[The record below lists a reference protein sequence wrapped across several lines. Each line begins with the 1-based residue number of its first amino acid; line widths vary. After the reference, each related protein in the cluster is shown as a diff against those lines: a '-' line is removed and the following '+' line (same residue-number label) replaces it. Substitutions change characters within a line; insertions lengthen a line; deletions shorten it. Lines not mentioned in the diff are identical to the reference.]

1 MIEKRIQRKPLE
13 KTLNSLDLYSRVF
26 LGQYDEIYNYISFK
40 LDFNKDSPSKFLL
53 RNIRGQLIP
62 KLEGCDFNTSLGIY
76 NPETHE
82 RAKEAY
88 DILQVL
94 RYQLAQFD
102 NPKDKSNIAAY
113 YPSMSAYWSS
123 MNISK
128 QDRDTYKNLIK
139 SWEYKDVFPKGYH
152 QTWDCPL
159 VIKNIE
165 KTYIVLKKQMEYPI
179 GCQWIV
185 LKMDDEVLNVI
196 NKANEFADFI
206 DKLEIVEAFKYLYS
220 GFITPQIE
228 KDLKIVQQNIRERV
242 LKIRK

>member
-40 LDFNKDSPSKFLL
+40 LDFNKDSPSEFLL

-76 NPETHE
+76 NPETHV

-102 NPKDKSNIAAY
+102 NPKDKFNVTAY

-123 MNISK
+123 MNISR
-128 QDRDTYKNLIK
+128 QDRETYKTLIK

-179 GCQWIV
+179 GCQW
-185 LKMDDEVLNVI
+185 L
-196 NKANEFADFI
+196 F
-206 DKLEIVEAFKYLYS
+206 
-220 GFITPQIE
+220 
-228 KDLKIVQQNIRERV
+228 
-242 LKIRK
+242 

>member
-1 MIEKRIQRKPLE
+1 MIEKRIQRKTLE
-13 KTLNSLDLYSRVF
+13 KTLNSLNLYSRVF
-26 LGQYDEIYNYISFK
+26 LGQYDEIYNYISFR
-40 LDFNKDSPSKFLL
+40 LDFNKDTTSKFLL

-62 KLEGCDFNTSLGIY
+62 KLEACDFNTSLGIY
-76 NPETHE
+76 NPETYV

-102 NPKDKSNIAAY
+102 NPKDKCDVSAY
-113 YPSMSAYWSS
+113 YPSMSAYWNS

-152 QTWDCPL
+152 HAWDCPL
-159 VIKNIE
+159 V
-165 KTYIVLKKQMEYPI
+165 IVLKKQMEYPI

-185 LKMDDEVLNVI
+185 LKMDDEVLNVM
-196 NKANEFADFI
+196 NKANEFTEFI
-206 DKLEIVEAFKYLYS
+206 DKLEIVEAFKFLYGS
-220 GFITPQIE
+220 FITSKME
-228 KDLKIVQQNIRERV
+228 KDLKVVQQNIREQV